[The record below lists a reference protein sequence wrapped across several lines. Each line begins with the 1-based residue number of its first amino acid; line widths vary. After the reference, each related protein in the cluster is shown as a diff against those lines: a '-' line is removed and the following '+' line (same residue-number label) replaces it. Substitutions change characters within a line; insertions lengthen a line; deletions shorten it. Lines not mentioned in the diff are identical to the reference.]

1 MTIAVF
7 PLIFPAGI
15 VLSIVAYQFVHPYVL
30 VDLSV
35 LSPEEYGTTA
45 LATVFSATERP
56 YDLNLIKV
64 SPLEHAKSVPYT
76 VVLWLATHDRTTA
89 HDQIVTSS
97 ELLSEGQPDRS
108 VVLGG
113 DQAAWSASVTVRDSP
128 NLSLQWLG
136 AASEAAFTTAEL
148 VREGFISVIQ
158 LDPLD
163 DTLYNFYQ
171 NLNKHYSGSHMGLVK
186 CQNSGAREISA
197 GADAKTLVSKGFLEC
212 SGDSVLGVLFTKA
225 PDFSITGNV
234 RSSGAGWKRIP
245 VGPFF
250 LCLRGL
256 YYATGYL
263 LT

>member
-45 LATVFSATERP
+45 LAT
-56 YDLNLIKV
+56 
-64 SPLEHAKSVPYT
+64 
-76 VVLWLATHDRTTA
+76 
-89 HDQIVTSS
+89 
-97 ELLSEGQPDRS
+97 S

-113 DQAAWSASVTVRDSP
+113 DQAGWSASVTVRDSP

-136 AASEAAFTTAEL
+136 AAYEAAFTTAEL

-163 DTLYNFYQ
+163 DTLYNFYK
-171 NLNKHYSGSHMGLVK
+171 NLNKHY
-186 CQNSGAREISA
+186 
-197 GADAKTLVSKGFLEC
+197 F
-212 SGDSVLGVLFTKA
+212 
-225 PDFSITGNV
+225 
-234 RSSGAGWKRIP
+234 
-245 VGPFF
+245 
-250 LCLRGL
+250 
-256 YYATGYL
+256 
-263 LT
+263 

>member
-45 LATVFSATERP
+45 LAT
-56 YDLNLIKV
+56 
-64 SPLEHAKSVPYT
+64 
-76 VVLWLATHDRTTA
+76 
-89 HDQIVTSS
+89 
-97 ELLSEGQPDRS
+97 S

-113 DQAAWSASVTVRDSP
+113 DQAGWSASVTVRDSP

-136 AASEAAFTTAEL
+136 AAYEAAFTTAEL

-171 NLNKHYSGSHMGLVK
+171 NLNKHYSGSHMGPVK
-186 CQNSGAREISA
+186 CQNSGAGEISA

-212 SGDSVLGVLFTKA
+212 RGDSVLGVLFTKA